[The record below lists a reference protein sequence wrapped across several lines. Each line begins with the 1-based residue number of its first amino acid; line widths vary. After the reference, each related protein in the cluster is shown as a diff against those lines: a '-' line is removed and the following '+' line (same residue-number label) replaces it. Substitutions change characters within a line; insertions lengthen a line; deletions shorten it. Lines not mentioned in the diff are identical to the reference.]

1 MSDEFKRGVA
11 FACALF
17 MSGFGAKDVLEAS
30 DIKTREDILELDV
43 SVHTV
48 MNLAELLEEE
58 KPW

>member
-11 FACALF
+11 FACDGL

-30 DIKTREDILELDV
+30 DIKTREDLLELDV